1 MHQNILTKAEISQ
14 MEKKQPR
21 IGIFVCECGG
31 NIGDVVDVKSVVE
44 SVKTW
49 EGVAIAKYHKYLC
62 SKPAQEIITDAIKKE
77 NLDRVVVASCT
88 PRMHLSTFQ
97 SVLER
102 AGLNPYMLEFV
113 NIREQDSWAHGP
125 KPSQEATKKAVSLIR
140 GGYERSRELEPL
152 QTISEKG
159 SREILIVGG
168 GIAGITAALEL
179 GYLGF
184 KVHLVD
190 RKPSIGGNMA
200 KLTKVFPTLDCAQ
213 CILTPRM
220 AEVGRNTNVDLLT
233 YAEVKEVSGRPGNYD
248 VKVFMKPRGVDVQ
261 KCRSCGVC
269 AKVCPVT
276 IPDEFNEGLSNR
288 KAAYIEFAQAVPS
301 AYVIDFAHCTK
312 CGKCEQLCPAKAVN
326 LSDQG
331 STVDL
336 HVGGIIMATGYQ
348 LYDAKKLDTYGY
360 GTYKDVITMMDLER
374 FVSATGPTGGYI
386 KRADGSDVKRMAILL
401 CAGSRDK
408 NYISYCSRICCMYSL
423 KQAFVLKRMLG
434 IDVTI
439 YYTDIRA
446 TGRGYEDLYW
456 RDQEAGVNFIR
467 GKVAEV
473 YKNAKTGKLV
483 VVAEDT
489 LSGDMTEEE
498 FDLVG
503 LATPMIPSSGLK
515 ELADKMKVSI
525 SEDGFITERHPKLDP
540 VDSLVTGIFACGCA
554 LSPKDVRDTVSDGLG
569 ASAKAAL
576 FLKSDYVTTSPEK
589 AYVIADLCNGC
600 NACVPV
606 CPVNA
611 ITMQEGKAKIN
622 PFQCTGCGACIP
634 VCPKE
639 AIDFKN
645 STAKQILASLRG
657 VLTDKAA
664 GDVRVVAFVDK
675 NVGYTG
681 MDFLGLDR
689 TNYPEN
695 IRIVPVPTTA
705 LLGLKHLLYA
715 FAYGA
720 DGVMVIEGT
729 QEIDEKFTKK
739 RMIDMGREL
748 AKYGIEN
755 MRVRYSYV
763 PLPVYKKAAELFSMF
778 TDRIKK
784 FGPLPEEKRN
794 TIKQKL
800 GQ

>member
-1 MHQNILTKAEISQ
+1 
-14 MEKKQPR
+14 MEQKQSR

-31 NIGDVVDVKSVVE
+31 NIGDVVDVKTVVDA
-44 SVKTW
+44 VKAW
-49 EGVAIAKYHKYLC
+49 ENVVVAKYHKYLC
-62 SKPAQEIITDAIKKE
+62 SKPAQETIADAIKQQ

-88 PRMHLSTFQ
+88 PRMHLATFQ

-102 AGLNPYMLEFV
+102 AGLNPFMLEFV
-113 NIREQDSWAHGP
+113 NIREHDSWAHGP
-125 KPSQEATKKAVSLIR
+125 KSSQEATRKAISLIK

-159 SREILIVGG
+159 SREILVIGG

-179 GYLGF
+179 GYLDY
-184 KVHLVD
+184 KVHLVE

-220 AEVGRNTNVDLLT
+220 AEVGRSPNVSVLS

-248 VKVFMKPRGVDVQ
+248 VKVFMKPRGVDLQ

-276 IPDEFNEGLSNR
+276 VPDEFNERLSNR
-288 KAAYIEFAQAVPS
+288 KAAYIEFPQAVPS
-301 AYVIDFAHCTK
+301 TYVIDFESCTK

-326 LSDQG
+326 LADQG

-336 HVGGIIMATGYQ
+336 HVGGIIVATGYE
-348 LYDAKKLDTYGY
+348 LYDAKKLETYGY
-360 GTYKDVITMMDLER
+360 GTYRDVITMMDLER
-374 FVSATGPTGGYI
+374 LVSATGPTSGYI
-386 KRADGSDVKRMAILL
+386 RKADGTDVKRIALLL

-408 NYISYCSRICCMYSL
+408 NYVPYCSRICCMYAL
-423 KQAFVLKRMLG
+423 KQAFVLKKMLG

-446 TGRGYEDLYW
+446 TGKGYEDLYW
-456 RDQEAGVNFIR
+456 RNQEAGVSFVR

-473 YKNAKTGKLV
+473 YRSKNGQLV
-483 VVAEDT
+483 AVAEDT
-489 LSGDMTEEE
+489 ISGEMTEEE
-498 FDLVG
+498 FDMIG
-503 LATPMIPSSGLK
+503 LATPMIPATGLK
-515 ELADKMKVSI
+515 ELADKMKVAVG
-525 SEDGFITERHPKLDP
+525 EDGFITEKHPKLDP
-540 VDSLVTGIFACGCA
+540 VDSLVTGIFACGCT

-576 FLKSDYVTTSPEK
+576 FLKGDYVTTSPEK
-589 AYVIADLCNGC
+589 AFVISDLCDGC
-600 NACVPV
+600 QSCVPV
-606 CPVNA
+606 CLTNA
-611 ITMQEGKAKIN
+611 IGLTDGKARID
-622 PFQCTGCGACIP
+622 PFLCTGCGACIP

-639 AIDFKN
+639 AIDFRN
-645 STAKQILASLRG
+645 ATTKQIMAVLRG
-657 VLTDKAA
+657 VLAEKQLDEI
-664 GDVRVVAFVDK
+664 RIVAFVDK

-689 TNYPEN
+689 TNYPESV
-695 IRIVPVPTTA
+695 RIVSVPSSA
-705 LLGLKHLLYA
+705 ILGLKHIIGA
-715 FAYGA
+715 FALGA
-720 DGVMVIEGT
+720 DGVLVIEGT

-739 RMIDMGREL
+739 RMIDLGREL
-748 AKYGIEN
+748 GKYGVES

-763 PLPVYKKAAELFSMF
+763 PLPVYKKAAELFTMF
-778 TDRIKK
+778 ADRIRK
-784 FGPLPEEKRN
+784 FGPLSDEKRDA
-794 TIKQKL
+794 IKHQL
-800 GQ
+800 GV

>member
-1 MHQNILTKAEISQ
+1 
-14 MEKKQPR
+14 MEKKSPR

-31 NIGDVVDVKSVVE
+31 NIGDVVDVKAVVDT
-44 SVKTW
+44 VKNW
-49 EGVAIAKYHKYLC
+49 PDVATAKYHKYLC
-62 SKPAQEIITDAIKKE
+62 SKPAQEMILDAVKKE

-88 PRMHLSTFQ
+88 PRMHLGTFQ
-97 SVLER
+97 AVMER
-102 AGLNPYMLEFV
+102 SGLNPFMLEFV
-113 NIREQDSWAHGP
+113 NVREQDAWVHGP
-125 KPSQEATKKAVSLIR
+125 HSSLEATKKAVSLIK

-179 GYLGF
+179 GYLGY
-184 KVHLVD
+184 KVHLVE

-220 AEVGRNTNVDLLT
+220 AEVGRNPNVTLYT
-233 YAEVKEVSGRPGNYD
+233 YGEVQEVSGRPGNYD

-261 KCRSCGVC
+261 KCRNCGVC
-269 AKVCPVT
+269 AKVCPVSVS
-276 IPDEFNEGLSNR
+276 DEFNEGLSQR
-288 KAAYIEFAQAVPS
+288 KAAYIEFPQAVPS
-301 AYVIDFAHCTK
+301 AYVIDFKSCTK
-312 CGKCEQLCPAKAVN
+312 CEKCEKLCPAKAIT
-326 LSDQG
+326 LADQG

-348 LYDAKKLDTYGY
+348 LYDAKKLETFGY
-360 GTYKDVITMMDLER
+360 STYKDVITMMDLER
-374 FVSATGPTGGYI
+374 FVSATGPTSGYV
-386 KRADGSDVKRMAILL
+386 KRADGTDVKKMAIAL

-408 NYISYCSRICCMYSL
+408 NYIPYCSRICCMYAL
-423 KQAFVLKRMLG
+423 KQAFVLKKMLG
-434 IDVTI
+434 IDVAI

-446 TGRGYEDLYW
+446 TGKGYEDLYW
-456 RDQEAGVNFIR
+456 RDQEAGVTFIR
-467 GKVAEV
+467 GKIAEV
-473 YKNAKTGKLV
+473 YKDNKTGKLV
-483 VVAEDT
+483 AVAEDT
-489 LSGDMTEEE
+489 ISGEPTEDQYDMIA
-498 FDLVG
+498 
-503 LATPMIPSSGLK
+503 LATPMVSPEGLK

-525 SEDGFITERHPKLDP
+525 GEDGFITEKHPKLDP
-540 VDSLVTGIFACGCA
+540 VDSLTTGIFACGCA

-600 NACVPV
+600 NACVPI
-606 CPVNA
+606 CPTKA
-611 ITMQEGKAKIN
+611 ITMQDGKAKID

-634 VCPKE
+634 VCPQE

-645 STAKQILASLRG
+645 ATTKQVIASIRG
-657 VLTDKAA
+657 VLAEKPP
-664 GDVRVVAFVDK
+664 GEIRIVAFVDK

-695 IRIVPVPTTA
+695 VRIVSVPTTA
-705 LLGLKHLLYA
+705 ILGLKHLLYA

-720 DGVMVIEGT
+720 DGVLVIEGT

-739 RMIDMGREL
+739 RMIDLGREL
-748 AKYGIEN
+748 AKYGVEN

-784 FGPLPEEKRN
+784 FGPLAEEKRN
-794 TIKQKL
+794 AMKQKL
-800 GQ
+800 SI

>member
-1 MHQNILTKAEISQ
+1 MAQTEI
-14 MEKKQPR
+14 KTPR

-44 SVKTW
+44 TVKGW
-49 EGVAIAKYHKYLC
+49 EGVATAKYHKYLC
-62 SKPAQEIITDAIKKE
+62 SKPAQEMIVDAVKKD

-88 PRMHLSTFQ
+88 PRMHLATFQ

-102 AGLNPYMLEFV
+102 VGLNPFMLEFV

-159 SREILIVGG
+159 SREILIIGG

-184 KVHLVD
+184 KVHLVE

-220 AEVGRNTNVDLLT
+220 AEVGRNPNVDLLS

-269 AKVCPVT
+269 AKVCPVSVS
-276 IPDEFNEGLSNR
+276 DEFNEGLSQR
-288 KAAYIEFAQAVPS
+288 KAAYIEFPQAVPS
-301 AYVIDFAHCTK
+301 AYVIDFSACTK
-312 CGKCEQLCPAKAVN
+312 CGKCEQLCPAKAMS
-326 LSDQG
+326 LADQG
-331 STVDL
+331 CVVDL
-336 HVGGIIMATGYQ
+336 HVGGIIVATGYQ

-360 GTYKDVITMMDLER
+360 GKYKDVITMMDLER
-374 FVSATGPTGGYI
+374 FVSATGPTGGYV
-386 KRADGSDVKRMAILL
+386 KRADGSDVKKMAIVL

-408 NYISYCSRICCMYSL
+408 NYVSYCSRICCMYAL
-423 KQAFVLKRMLG
+423 KQAFVLKKMLG
-434 IDVTI
+434 IDVSI

-446 TGRGYEDLYW
+446 TGKGYEDLYW
-456 RDQEAGVNFIR
+456 RDQEAGVSFIR

-473 YKNAKTGKLV
+473 YRNKNGKLV
-483 VVAEDT
+483 AVAEDT
-489 LSGDMTEEE
+489 ITGEVVEQE
-498 FDLVG
+498 FDMVA
-503 LATPMIPSSGLK
+503 LATPMVAPAGLK
-515 ELADKMKVSI
+515 ELADKMKVSVG
-525 SEDGFITERHPKLDP
+525 EDGFVTEKHPKLDP

-576 FLKSDYVTTSPEK
+576 FLKSDFVTTSPEK
-589 AYVIADLCNGC
+589 AFVISDLCDGC
-600 NACVPV
+600 QACVPV

-611 ITMQEGKAKIN
+611 ISMQQGKARID
-622 PFQCTGCGACIP
+622 PFQCAGCGACVP
-634 VCPKE
+634 VCPRE

-645 STAKQILASLRG
+645 ATMKQVMASLRG
-657 VLTDKAA
+657 VLTDKDA
-664 GDVRVVAFVDK
+664 GEVRVVAFVDK

-695 IRIVPVPTTA
+695 VRIVAVPSTA
-705 LLGLKHLLYA
+705 ILGKKLLLSA
-715 FAYGA
+715 FAFGA
-720 DGVMVIEGT
+720 DGILVIEGT

-739 RMIDMGREL
+739 RMIELGKEL
-748 AKYGIEN
+748 APFGVEN

-763 PLPVYKKAAELFSMF
+763 PLPVYKKAAELFTMF

-794 TIKQKL
+794 AIKQKL
-800 GQ
+800 QF